1 MLRLFKKIDIYLDK
15 KVPVLILL
23 LSLVLLR
30 IPNFFEPYWYGDEA
44 IYLTVGQG
52 ITYGRNLYEG
62 IVDHKTPIIYYLA
75 TVPSQIWFRVLNLIW
90 MSVSTLLF
98 YRLTKKILENKK
110 SAFLGTFIFI
120 LLTTLPFLEGN
131 IPNGELFVMGFVLA
145 GANLLIN
152 TSYFSWLNNKK
163 EIKNKHQLELF
174 AAGIFFG
181 LAILTKVPALLDL
194 ATFLTIGWFYLA
206 NRFLFKRKNFLKA
219 LKAIFLQFIFLG
231 LGVLTPIVLSIIY
244 FVLLGVGNDYL
255 QYGLLY
261 NFHYTQSWQVAIKP
275 SWLLT
280 LFGLKA
286 KLVVLTV
293 FFLLLTAA
301 GKKLSRKFKFMLSWL
316 VLALFAATLSN
327 RPYPHYYQ
335 QLVPAFT
342 LLLTYL
348 LTNVKK
354 LLKKGKKGKDRVR
367 FIIES
372 GAFLFIFLFILKLSI
387 VLDFHPYP
395 TFSYYQKFYQYSTGK
410 IGLKDYYRWFN
421 PLTEDT
427 YKIAEFIKKE
437 QQKEIFIWG
446 TNPMLYAL
454 SKSIPAGKF
463 TVSFH
468 IKDVKAYDET
478 INSIKEVEP
487 NIIVLMKDETGD
499 FPQFY
504 QYLDDNYSLEKEYQY
519 MDLYLRNNYDKQN

>member
-1 MLRLFKKIDIYLDK
+1 MLKLFKKIDIYLDK

-23 LSLVLLR
+23 LSLILLR

-52 ITYGRNLYEG
+52 IKYGRSLYEG

-75 TVPSQIWFRVLNLIW
+75 TVPSQIWFRVLNLAW
-90 MSVSTLLF
+90 MGVSTLLF
-98 YRLTKKILENKK
+98 YRLAKKILKNKK
-110 SAFLGTFIFI
+110 SAFIGSFIFV

-131 IPNGELFVMGFVLA
+131 IPNGELFVIGFVLA
-145 GANLLIN
+145 GVNLLLN
-152 TSYFSWLNNKK
+152 SSYFNWLNNKK
-163 EIKNKHQLELF
+163 EIKNNDHLQLF

-194 ATFLTIGWFYLA
+194 AAFLTIGWFYLA
-206 NRFLFKRKNFLKA
+206 NCFLFKQKQFFKA
-219 LKAIFLQFIFLG
+219 FKTIFLQFVFLG
-231 LGVLTPIVLSIIY
+231 LGVLTPIILSILY
-244 FVLLGVGNDYL
+244 FILLGVGKDYL

-261 NFHYTQSWQVAIKP
+261 NFRYTQSWQVAIEP
-275 SWLLT
+275 AWLLT

-286 KLVVLTV
+286 KLGMLVA
-293 FFLLLTAA
+293 FFLLLTVL
-301 GKKLSRKFKFMLSWL
+301 GKKLSRQFKFMLSWL
-316 VLALFAATLSN
+316 VLSLFATTLSN

-342 LLLTYL
+342 LLLTYV
-348 LTNVKK
+348 LTNANQ
-354 LLKKGKKGKDRVR
+354 LLKQGKGRIK
-367 FIIES
+367 ILIES
-372 GAFLFIFLFILKLSI
+372 GAFLLIFIFIFKLSI
-387 VLDFHPYP
+387 VLNFHPYP

-410 IGLKDYYRWFN
+410 ISMNDYYQWFN
-421 PLTEDT
+421 PLTQDT
-427 YKIAEFIKKE
+427 YQVAQFVRDE
-437 QQKEIFIWG
+437 QQREIFIWG

-478 INSIKEVEP
+478 MSSIKKVKP
-487 NIIVLMKDETGD
+487 NIIVIMKNEAGD
-499 FPQFY
+499 FPEFY
-504 QYLDDNYSLEKEYQY
+504 QYLNNNYQLEKEYQY
-519 MDLYLRNNYDKQN
+519 MDLYLKNNYVKQN